1 MTRRA
6 RTRLFLVSAAVL
18 AVVVLAGFG
27 ELPSFGHP
35 AATLGAVLNRLAPPQ
50 GHITDVVTAVN
61 FTYRGVDTLVEEFIF
76 FAAVTG
82 VVLLLAPLD
91 DELADHA
98 SDAATGRWVPQT
110 SDAVRVLALA
120 LVGPTILFG
129 LYIVA
134 HGHLTPGGGFQGG
147 VVLATGVLLVYL
159 AGEYTHLHGL
169 YPDGF
174 VEGVELGG
182 ASAFVLIGLVGLAV
196 GGTFL
201 ASWGPLG
208 RLGQLNSAGHVPLLN
223 LSVGA
228 EIGAG
233 FVLLLS
239 AFLRQTIVLRRHPP
253 TRHRLGSS

>member
-6 RTRLFLVSAAVL
+6 RLRLFLVSAAVL

-27 ELPSFGHP
+27 ELPAFGHP
-35 AATLGAVLNRLAPPQ
+35 ASTVGAVLNTLSVPQ
-50 GHITDVVTAVN
+50 RHITDVVTAVN
-61 FTYRGVDTLVEEFIF
+61 FTYRGIDTLAEEFIF

-91 DELADHA
+91 DETADHA
-98 SDAATGRWVPQT
+98 VDAATGRWVPQT

-120 LVGPTILFG
+120 LIGPTILFG
-129 LYIVA
+129 LYIVT

-147 VVLATGVLLVYL
+147 VVLATGVVLVYL

-169 YPDGF
+169 YPDTL
-174 VEGVELGG
+174 VEGVELTG
-182 ASAFVLIGLVGLAV
+182 ASLFVVIGLIGFAV
-196 GGTFL
+196 GGSFL
-201 ASWGPLG
+201 AVWGPLG
-208 RLGQLNSAGHVPLLN
+208 RVGQLNSAGSVPLLN

-253 TRHRLGSS
+253 ARHRLGS

>member
-1 MTRRA
+1 MTRRT
-6 RTRLFLVSAAVL
+6 RLRLFLVSAAVL
-18 AVVVLAGFG
+18 AVVVIAGFG
-27 ELPSFGHP
+27 KLPVFGHP
-35 AATLGAVLNRLAPPQ
+35 GPTLGAVLNTLSVPQ
-50 GHITDVVTAVN
+50 RHITDVVTAVN
-61 FTYRGVDTLVEEFIF
+61 FTYRGVDTLAEEFIF
-76 FAAVTG
+76 FAAVTA
-82 VVLLLAPLD
+82 VVLLLAPGN
-91 DELADHA
+91 DEQADHA

-169 YPDGF
+169 YPDTV
-174 VEGVELGG
+174 VEGIELGG
-182 ASAFVLIGLVGLAV
+182 ASAFVVIGLIGLAV

-201 ASWGPLG
+201 ATWGPLG
-208 RLGQLNSAGHVPLLN
+208 RIGQVNSAGNVPLLN

-253 TRHRLGSS
+253 TRHGLGSS

>member
-1 MTRRA
+1 MTRRV
-6 RTRLFLVSAAVL
+6 RTWLFLVSAAVL
-18 AVVVLAGFG
+18 AVVVLTGFG
-27 ELPSFGHP
+27 ELPAFGHP
-35 AATLGAVLNRLAPPQ
+35 GATLGAALNALAVPQ
-50 GHITDVVTAVN
+50 RHITDVVTAVN
-61 FTYRGVDTLVEEFIF
+61 FTYRGVDTLAEEFIF
-76 FAAVTG
+76 FAAVTA
-82 VVLLLAPLD
+82 VVLLLSPLD
-91 DELADHA
+91 DEMADHA
-98 SDAATGRWVPQT
+98 ADAATGRWVPPT
-110 SDAVRVLALA
+110 ADVVRVLALA

-147 VVLATGVLLVYL
+147 VVLATGVVLVYL
-159 AGEYTHLHGL
+159 AGEYTHLHRL
-169 YPDGF
+169 YPDRF
-174 VEGVELGG
+174 MEGVELSG
-182 ASAFVLIGLVGLAV
+182 ASAFVVIGLIGLAV

-208 RLGQLNSAGHVPLLN
+208 RIGRLNSAGNVPLLN

-253 TRHRLGSS
+253 TRHRMTS